1 MDFPKSVPGVGLV
14 DGKFVDEN
22 KATGQAGSLIPSQW
36 GNAVSDEILNVIRFA
51 NLVPAEGNNTQLLQ
65 AIGIMLANQGA
76 ALNRYPTVPAV
87 KGDDEIYVRGRG
99 EMIWTETAYFVGYRS
114 PHCGRPVDGHTNIP
128 LSREV
133 DAVGGLLSKTDY
145 AGLWAYAQEQAL
157 VVTQAVWTA
166 NVGAHYFVDVSG
178 TQFRIPDLRNM
189 FRRFTGTDADT
200 ANARTLATKQAFT
213 VQTHSHTFMG
223 SVQAVGAGGYP
234 VPYGGGASNVTNAAG
249 SAETRPVN
257 TGYAPRL
264 YA

>member
-36 GNAVSDEILNVIRFA
+36 GNAVTDEILNVIRFA
-51 NLVPAEGNNTQLLQ
+51 NLVPAEGNSTQLLQ

-166 NVGAHYFVDVSG
+166 NVGAHYFVDVSA

-200 ANARTLATKQAFT
+200 ANARTLGTRQFDAFKSHAHSGGGSFTQGATGGAT
-213 VQTHSHTFMG
+213 IIGGTNTPTG
-223 SVQAVGAGGYP
+223 AVGG
-234 VPYGGGASNVTNAAG
+234 T
-249 SAETRPVN
+249 ETRPVN
-257 TGYAPRL
+257 TAYAPRIH
-264 YA
+264 A